1 MHYKLA
7 DYFLVVGVDDYHQDS
22 EVYKSEKNDEEET
35 PVASAINPKNIDLN
49 IMSNDY
55 ELDFERV
62 VSKLEIFVIRNPNI
76 FGADYEINGVRAQVQ
91 HPE

>member
-1 MHYKLA
+1 MA

-35 PVASAINPKNIDLN
+35 KTPASNPVNPKNIDLN

-55 ELDFERV
+55 EMDFERV

-76 FGADYEINGVRAQVQ
+76 FAADYEINGVRAQV
-91 HPE
+91 

>member
-1 MHYKLA
+1 MA

-22 EVYKSEKNDEEET
+22 EVYKSEKNDEEENT
-35 PVASAINPKNIDLN
+35 PASTINTKNIDFN
-49 IMSNDY
+49 IMNSDY

-76 FGADYEINGVRAQVQ
+76 FGADYEINGVRAQV
-91 HPE
+91 